1 MLEIREIKPG
11 DNVELSAVIKDVLIE
26 FGADPKTTMLGD
38 PSLYKMYEYYQF
50 DKAVFFVALM
60 DGKIVGGC
68 GIKKLDGSADE
79 DKICELQRMYL
90 LPEARGLGIGK
101 KLMEICQEKAKEFG
115 YTKIY
120 IESLP
125 QMQSAISLY
134 KKSGFEFIDQPLG
147 NTGHGGCDVWMLR
160 HT

>member
-1 MLEIREIKPG
+1 MPEIREINPE
-11 DNVELSAVIKDVLIE
+11 DNTELATVIKEVLIE

-50 DKAVFFVALM
+50 EKAVFFVAWIN
-60 DGKIVGGC
+60 GKIVGGC
-68 GIKKLDGSADE
+68 GIKKLDGSAKE

-101 KLMEICQEKAKEFG
+101 KLMEICLDKAKEFG
-115 YTKIY
+115 YKKIY

-125 QMQSAISLY
+125 QMKSAIKLY
-134 KKSGFEFIDQPLG
+134 TKSGFEYIDQPLG

-160 HT
+160 EV

>member
-1 MLEIREIKPG
+1 MLEIREIKAV
-11 DNVELSAVIKDVLIE
+11 DNGELALVIKSVLEE

-50 DKAVFFVALM
+50 DRAVFYVAFV

-68 GIKKLDGSADE
+68 GIKQLDGSAE
-79 DKICELQRMYL
+79 EEKICELQRMYL

-101 KLMEICQEKAKEFG
+101 RLMELCMEKAKEFG
-115 YTKIY
+115 YQKIY

-125 QMQSAISLY
+125 QMKSAIALY
-134 KKSGFEFIDQPLG
+134 KKSGFEFLDKPLG
-147 NTGHGGCDVWMLR
+147 NTGHGGCDVWMLKEL
-160 HT
+160 